1 MNKIIEK
8 TLSIISVSIILLTI
22 IAILWFL
29 WELSHI

>member
-29 WELSHI
+29 WGLSHI